1 MGYQV
6 RPDDVY
12 VLDSDGRA
20 IEPPPG
26 KIGGWLRRYRLRLAV
41 GLGAVEAVLLYVW
54 GNKLFGSLLALI
66 LAITAVYLYM
76 RFARSL
82 RSQVVRQLAW
92 IVAFGQGIAALVPI
106 VAGLVVFGL
115 VVFGVIALLVL
126 LMLLL
131 RR

>member
-6 RPDDVY
+6 RPEDIY
-12 VLDSDGRA
+12 VLDADGRS

-26 KIGGWLRRYRLRLAV
+26 KVGGWLRRYRLRFAV
-41 GLGAVEAVLLYVW
+41 GLGVVEAVLLYVW
-54 GNKLFGSLLALI
+54 GHWLFGSLLALI
-66 LAITAVYLYM
+66 LAITAVYAYM

-106 VAGLVVFGL
+106 VAGFVVFGL